1 VNKNTGKRILIVDD
15 DSLLR
20 DFFAKGI
27 ASEGYSVTA
36 VGNGDDAIEELE
48 KKSDFALAI
57 IDLLM
62 PVRTGWE
69 LIEFMKDHDEYKNIP
84 VILLT
89 GLAASFNEFQK
100 ASDRCDAVMHKGNF
114 EISELISTINDI
126 ISKKRIS
133 P

>member
-1 VNKNTGKRILIVDD
+1 MAKRILIVDD

-20 DFFAKGI
+20 DFYSKVI
-27 ASEGYSVTA
+27 TSEGYTPVA
-36 VGNGDDAIEELE
+36 VGNGDDAISSLEEDP
-48 KKSDFALAI
+48 DFALAI

-69 LIEFMKDHDEYKNIP
+69 LIEYMKDNAKYKDIP
-84 VILLT
+84 VIALT

-100 ASDRCDAVMHKGNF
+100 VEDVCDGVMHKGNF
-114 EISELISTINDI
+114 ELPEFTATIKSI
-126 ISKKRIS
+126 IEKRKAS